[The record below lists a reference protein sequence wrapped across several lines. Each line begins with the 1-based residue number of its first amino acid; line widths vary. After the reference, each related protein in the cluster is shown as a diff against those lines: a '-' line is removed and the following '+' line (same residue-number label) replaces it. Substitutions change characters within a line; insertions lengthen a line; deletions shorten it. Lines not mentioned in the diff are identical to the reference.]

1 MATFNK
7 ATARTPRNVA
17 PIVST
22 ASPTERT
29 GNQAPGFVRDAKG
42 ELFLLAVA
50 NFVGQSTFYER
61 AEARDTR
68 YAELIRTVAVADP
81 DWMRRFLPWL
91 RNDANMR
98 AAAVMGAMEAAYAMK
113 EHGIPGCRSV
123 IANTLARA
131 DEPGEALAYAKNV
144 MGRKVSAGVMRGIA
158 DAAVKLYNEYSTLK
172 YDGTSSTRGFRFGD
186 VVEICRPRPAN
197 LGQDEL
203 FKYLITRGKGSKR
216 QDVRVPDNLTMINGN
231 ASLRR
236 RAQADARVLL
246 NPTQLKMAGFNWE
259 DAMAYTG
266 GSDVSKKEMWEAL
279 IPNMGYMALLR
290 NLRNFDEAG
299 VSNDVVQNVV
309 IPKLVDPTQVERS
322 RQLPMRFLSAY
333 RAAGSSLRWGHAL
346 TTALDLSLRNVP
358 EFTGR
363 TLILVDTSGSMG
375 DVFGKNTDL
384 RRWDAAVVFGLAMA
398 RRCAQADVYSFSN
411 NVMKFDLQPGAALL
425 HEVLRWDKEGFFIG
439 HGTDT
444 WGSLRSTFRTQDRV
458 VILTDE
464 QADAHPARH
473 IAAGVVPEAIPIVT
487 FNLAGYRVGHMPSG
501 TVNRITIGG
510 LSDAAF
516 KLIPALEK
524 FNAGGWPF

>member
-7 ATARTPRNVA
+7 RTARPPRTVA

-50 NFVGQSTFYER
+50 NFVGQNAFYEKG
-61 AEARDTR
+61 ETRDAR
-68 YAELIRTVAVADP
+68 YAELIRTVAVTDP

-91 RNDANMR
+91 RNEANMR

-144 MGRKVSAGVMRGIA
+144 MGRKVSAGVQRGIA
-158 DAAVKLYNEYSTLK
+158 DAAVKLYNEFSTLK

-203 FKYLITRGKGSKR
+203 FKYLITRGKGNKR
-216 QDVRVPDNLTMINGN
+216 QNVVPPDNLTMINAN

-236 RAQADARVLL
+236 RAQADPRILL

-266 GSDVSKKEMWEAL
+266 GSDVSKRDMWEAL

-309 IPKLVDPTQVERS
+309 IPRLVDPTQVERS
-322 RQLPMRFLSAY
+322 RQLPMRFLSAF

-346 TTALDLSLRNVP
+346 TTALDLSLQNVP

-363 TLILVDTSGSMG
+363 TLILIDTSGSMN
-375 DVFGKNTDL
+375 DPFGKNTEL
-384 RRWDAAVVFGLAMA
+384 RLWDAAVVFGLAMA

-411 NVMKFDLQPGAALL
+411 GIKQFKLREGAALL
-425 HEVLRWDKEGFFIG
+425 HEVQRWQQEGFFIG
-439 HGTDT
+439 SGTDT
-444 WGSLRSTFRTQDRV
+444 RGSLQSTFRTQDRV

-464 QADAHPARH
+464 QADSHYSGH
-473 IAAGVVPEAIPIVT
+473 VAAGVVPEAIPVIT
-487 FNLAGYRVGHMPSG
+487 FNLAGYKVGHMPSG

-510 LSDAAF
+510 LSDSAF